1 MKVDIISEKKQYF
14 NGKHYW
20 KQKRTG
26 YYVNAN
32 MSPHSLHRQVWI
44 YHNGEIPKG
53 LVIDHIDRDKDN
65 NQIDNLRLV
74 SLSENNKN
82 ISEQEKQRR
91 IEWMDKI
98 RPLTKEWHKSEEGRK
113 WHSRHGVEVYSKRPP
128 IKKICA
134 HCGKEFWTTQY
145 SKTTR
150 FCGENCQMKARRRR
164 MAGLSENYGSLN
176 KKKVCVIC
184 GKEYFTPKN
193 NSYTCSSKCRNK
205 RTVLRR
211 KGLI

>member
-53 LVIDHIDRDKDN
+53 LVIDHIDRDKNN

-74 SLSENNKN
+74 SSSENNKN
-82 ISEQEKQRR
+82 VSEQEKQRR
-91 IEWMDKI
+91 IEWMSKI
-98 RPLTKEWHKSEEGRK
+98 RPLTKEWHKSEEGRE
-113 WHSRHGVEVYSKRPP
+113 WHRKHGVEAYKRRTPE
-128 IKKICA
+128 KKICA
-134 HCGKEFWTTQY
+134 HCGKVFETTACRD
-145 SKTTR
+145 SAR
-150 FCGENCQMKARRRR
+150 FCGQNCKMKARRRR
-164 MAGLSENYGSLN
+164 LKGLPENYGKL
-176 KKKVCVIC
+176 
-184 GKEYFTPKN
+184 
-193 NSYTCSSKCRNK
+193 
-205 RTVLRR
+205 
-211 KGLI
+211 